1 MSKTRSPTTGLRT
14 VTFCIWTLC
23 HQTQIAGHIRVFTWA
38 GTLLILLLALSGR
51 ISLDAAL
58 HGIVISLLSIALLLW
73 MLIGA
78 RKKSLLNIRDPELR
92 EAAHIAMMLHIHGR
106 RLTAWE
112 KARLRKKFGR
122 RYCGLGHC

>member
-1 MSKTRSPTTGLRT
+1 MDTTRSSTTGRRT
-14 VTFCIWTLC
+14 VNFCIWTLR
-23 HQTQIAGHIRVFTWA
+23 HQTQIAGQIRVFTWA

-58 HGIVISLLSIALLLW
+58 HAIVISLTSIALLLW
-73 MLIGA
+73 MLITA
-78 RKKSLLNIRDPELR
+78 RKKSLLSIRDPELR
-92 EAAHIAMMLHIHGR
+92 QAVHVAMLRHIRDR

-122 RYCGLGHC
+122 RYCELGHC